1 MDWLK
6 ALLKAAGLDDAA
18 IEKIISDADKELPK
32 HFIPKDKH
40 DEVVNAKKQAEKDVS
55 DRDKQIEDLGKT
67 AGLSEDLKQ
76 QIETL
81 KTENQTAKTQYESD
95 LKEVKINNAIAA
107 ALTNKVHNEKV
118 VTGLIDKTKLVL
130 GDDGSVVGL
139 EEQLTGLKTSDAY
152 LFKPEEGQGQQQQH
166 QHQPGIRVGAGKT
179 EPPAGGQLSLG
190 DAIAAHFTK

>member
-1 MDWLK
+1 MDWLRE
-6 ALLKAAGLDDAA
+6 LLKQAGWEDA
-18 IEKIISDADKELPK
+18 KIDAFIGDVNKELPK
-32 HFIPKDKH
+32 HFVPKSQYN
-40 DEVVNAKKQAEKDVS
+40 ELSETRKKLEKDVA
-55 DRDKQIEDLGKT
+55 DRDKQIDDLGKT

-95 LKEVKINNAIAA
+95 LKEVKISNAITA
-107 ALTNKVHNEKV
+107 ALSGKVHNEKV

-130 GDDGSVVGL
+130 GDDGKIVGL
-139 EEQLTGLKTSDAY
+139 DEQLTGLKTSDAY
-152 LFKPEEGQGQQQQH
+152 LFKPEEAQGQQQQ
-166 QHQPGIRVGAGKT
+166 QQPGIKVGAGKT